1 MWAGQV
7 GVSWLYVGSGVRA
20 CSRGRWSCS
29 HGELMRSLLS
39 PSSISKARTW
49 CDAAGKSQQKNVKRR
64 RTRGGVGLAQA
75 RGAEHA
81 CPMHELGS
89 QNMVLLGLVNG
100 MFGLDDGLGRWALS
114 WAQIGQKAL
123 GPINKKTKSK

>member
-1 MWAGQV
+1 MQ
-7 GVSWLYVGSGVRA
+7 L
-20 CSRGRWSCS
+20 
-29 HGELMRSLLS
+29 ENRS
-39 PSSISKARTW
+39 
-49 CDAAGKSQQKNVKRR
+49 KNVKQR

-81 CPMHELGS
+81 CPVHELGS

-123 GPINKKTKSK
+123 GPINKKTSLNKQIK

>member
-1 MWAGQV
+1 
-7 GVSWLYVGSGVRA
+7 
-20 CSRGRWSCS
+20 
-29 HGELMRSLLS
+29 MRSLLS

-49 CDAAGKSQQKNVKRR
+49 CDATGKSQQKNVKRR

-81 CPMHELGS
+81 CPVHELGS

-100 MFGLDDGLGRWALS
+100 MFGLDDGLKR
-114 WAQIGQKAL
+114 
-123 GPINKKTKSK
+123 